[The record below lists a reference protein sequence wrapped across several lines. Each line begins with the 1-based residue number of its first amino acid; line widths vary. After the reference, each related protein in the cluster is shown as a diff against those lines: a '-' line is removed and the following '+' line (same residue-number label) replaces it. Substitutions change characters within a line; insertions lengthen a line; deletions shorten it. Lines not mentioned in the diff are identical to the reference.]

1 MTHLA
6 DATLAL
12 YAGKELDWLTRLRIS
27 LHLRG
32 CERCRRH
39 ARELRQ
45 VREWMHGQGQEMPA
59 GVRWDALA
67 AEMTANVRLGLA
79 AGRCVSLHPT
89 EDDSAP
95 AAPRF
100 LWRNPALALP
110 LLVLVVAG
118 WFLQSWR
125 PPLQPRPEFVLQAG
139 VAGIGVEKDG
149 RGLSLLNPE
158 TEDVVYSVRGSAAGA
173 RYVDAE
179 SGQVTVS
186 YVYAQ

>member
-1 MTHLA
+1 MTHLP
-6 DATLAL
+6 DSTLAL
-12 YAGKELDWLTRLRIS
+12 HAGKELGWLTRLRIG

-39 ARELRQ
+39 AQELRQ
-45 VREWMHGQGQEMPA
+45 VREWMRAQGEETPA
-59 GVRWDALA
+59 GVEWDALA
-67 AEMTANVRLGLA
+67 AEMTANIRLGLA
-79 AGRCVSLHPT
+79 AGRCVSLPVEETGRT
-89 EDDSAP
+89 ERRLA
-95 AAPRF
+95 
-100 LWRNPALALP
+100 WMNPALALP
-110 LLVLVVAG
+110 LLLLVVAG

-139 VAGIGVEKDG
+139 EAGIGFEKDG
-149 RGLSLLNPE
+149 RGLSLLNPR
-158 TEDVVYSVRGSAAGA
+158 TENVVYTVRGSAAGA